1 MRFRLTVFVFCLLL
15 VSCALSAQ
23 DRQPIKKEF
32 FIDPLPKANYLPK
45 PYNLDSF
52 VIYTSSAL
60 ATLNANEKQ
69 LLKSVSNIGNP
80 GTNAALL
87 DTCARV
93 VADPS
98 INLEVRRR
106 AQFTRLYILARKDTR
121 LAVEEGRRWIQEH
134 PGEPDAL
141 IIRRGLV
148 DGACQERVPL
158 DWLRTLFEEIFTNYP
173 PTDINVIESHA
184 QLARTINNYA
194 TFHNSKIML
203 LERDAQYTLAQ
214 EGIRELLKR
223 KDLTTGDISFLES
236 WTKNIENRKSGA
248 QQSVVSPQEAEKR
261 KDEMLEEQR
270 KRVEEAV
277 ASGLLREVKRPDGT
291 VEHEVVINGQ
301 VQKPKPFNT
310 EEFRKSY
317 PLTSEGEWEGGAKQ

>member
-1 MRFRLTVFVFCLLL
+1 MGFRLTVFAFCLLL
-15 VSCALSAQ
+15 VSGVLSAQ
-23 DRQPIKKEF
+23 EQLPIKT
-32 FIDPLPKANYLPK
+32 LPPDLPNPNSKTLPK
-45 PYNLDSF
+45 PYDLTRLGRSMP
-52 VIYTSSAL
+52 SAE
-60 ATLNANEKQ
+60 AVRDENERQ
-69 LLKSVSNIGNP
+69 LLESVSYISDP
-80 GTNAALL
+80 DRDATSLE
-87 DTCARV
+87 TCAQV
-93 VADPS
+93 LADPS
-98 INLEVRRR
+98 ISFEVRRR
-106 AQFTRLYILARKDTR
+106 AQFTRLRILARRDTR

-141 IIRRGLV
+141 MIRRGLV
-148 DGACQERVPL
+148 DGACQARVPL

-173 PTDINVIESHA
+173 PTEINVIESHA
-184 QLARTINNYA
+184 QLANTIENYA
-194 TFHNSKIML
+194 AFHNSKIML

-223 KDLTTGDISFLES
+223 KDLTTGDIRFLES

-248 QQSVVSPQEAEKR
+248 QQTMVSPQEAEKR
-261 KDEMLEEQR
+261 KAEILEEQR

-301 VQKPKPFNT
+301 VQKPKPFNM

-317 PLTSEGEWEGGAKQ
+317 PLTSEGEGGDGAKQ